1 VAQKYTVGI
10 NGQISSIDPVTSSLT
25 AERAKAEAL
34 YAKAASINPYQA
46 ALIKKNAQG
55 NIMSPGVLQSLS
67 ALGVDA
73 GSGVARSIANIDA
86 QTREV
91 RTANQKD
98 VAQQRTKDEFD
109 KTLRG
114 QFWRGVKGSLKG
126 FVTVMSVPFET
137 VNAAYRSVAN
147 QVEKRG
153 VVSGIATGLNLNP
166 FISTE
171 EKVNIA
177 RGITGQTVAGQVISK
192 SIQDVSKGRFPDIQ
206 TGQGFFPSEETG
218 VGHAAR
224 QASLDAAKI
233 AVRNS
238 KGKVIGYKP
247 RTAIGDNFAQV
258 VTLGN
263 AESRVGQVISLA
275 ADIAAS
281 FALDP
286 GMGRAQKIKELR
298 KTAQQERVKGA
309 MDVAAKV
316 EEQAKRLEDSLNA
329 TKSAR
334 NAAINQADKL
344 KDTKITQLRD
354 ELVASKNARLGKNED
369 AIKASI
375 GVRAA
380 QARYDEIAKFADETT
395 AEVANAKAA
404 VAELSATVKAPN
416 VATRIENAINKQ
428 SKQLDEIQAAR
439 AEATAAGRIPM
450 YTEDEVST
458 LIANLDSLKAKL
470 ADAKTLAPKATVDT
484 TDELLKAQDNLKSAQ
499 ERLKEAKDA
508 LKASKAQVDERSRTA
523 RITARAR
530 ELATKDTLKKTQA
543 ERKLSEVLKDAN
555 STLQD
560 KNIAWVNAL
569 KDIANIQDSFERP
582 GLAYEKIAEFLTG
595 GHGTVAVNRLVDM
608 TDWKAIWRKSGGKI
622 DSATA
627 RALADATTKD
637 EVVDIL
643 APFIKRGDVAEG
655 ALRPGLIERTGERI
669 ADRTAFAAP
678 AINVLRGVGARTQ
691 SRMTEH
697 KKVAALFEA
706 FNKGTTKTKDFLSRE
721 YKTKIRSG
729 SIINIHDREEML
741 RAAEEFG
748 VATRLDKAV
757 LDNIIDEIANAQS
770 NSVAGYAAS
779 VKLMNA
785 VFAKSADKLPEHL
798 QPALKKATTAFQ
810 DSIEQMSSYWASRHI
825 AGAELK
831 YVTLNGEQVTL
842 PGPHLSSELLN
853 STIYLPP
860 TRDILAL
867 TSKVN
872 RFKTTA
878 AFTRGADI
886 AINDFWKNLQL
897 VRPAYII
904 RNIAEEQLRV
914 FGTGHISFY
923 NNPAMA
929 VAMWMGRQEGPG
941 WRRMLNQFDQ
951 YRNTVFNESFS
962 TGDDVADLLDE
973 TLAQRAKNSYVDLM
987 SVDKAGSFD
996 ERAVRVLQFKNVGA
1010 VAYGHKRFFDGV
1022 ANSLRI
1028 LNSDE
1033 MARVVA
1039 GADNPS
1045 IAKAVAGGMKREDAV
1060 VDYFLSGAGRKSLDD
1075 FAEATPDNFAALI
1088 KTPEGL
1094 KQYLYTAKQNG
1105 KDISVLGRVTEA
1117 AGGNKSLMEMIAT
1130 GKTSVAGVK
1139 YAIPRASREAAN
1151 SIGNAKAMREGKKVL
1166 LAEQE
1171 VFAKQLSTTFKNAG
1185 NWDGVLMNVPSRNV
1199 AFAEGADKRSG
1210 LKAVVDAFFD
1220 KATEFEKNS
1229 TFGPEFRQAYWDAI
1243 NQIAKSLDAD
1253 AKAALGATAENSLK
1267 PLLLRGKNIG
1277 EKHPVWSAFK
1287 SSTGDGPLT
1296 LQDAHQYA
1304 DNYARNAVKN
1314 LFYNA
1319 QEKRLIFHQLRLVGP
1334 FMAAWEDTIK
1344 RWSQIGI
1351 ENPLQVYKGVKTL
1364 EWLQKPESSA
1374 IYQLTDARDIYDPNQ
1389 GFFFNDPDSGTRQFW
1404 VPFAGTVMSKL
1415 AGAASGNNYAGA
1427 PIAFSASPMSFN
1439 FALGAGSILPG
1450 VGPGVTIP
1458 ISLLGTFQQS
1468 WVDNLPEGIKNWLF
1482 PFGRSD
1488 FSSGPLSAVLPA
1500 NWNRIVGGIVGMEP
1514 TYASS
1519 FKPVMAYLAA
1529 GGNYNLDDPADQARL
1544 ASEADVFARF
1554 VGVMRGLV
1562 GLVSPAALIS
1572 KGLGSDDKGDA
1583 TTQMALYNDFET
1595 ILKNNDNDWNKA
1607 WFDFLNLYGPS
1618 QAFAIISA
1626 SEGAGP
1632 SNWDSYK
1639 FVTKNPDVA
1648 SVYSDVWGYVMPGGG
1663 LSTEMYKWNLV
1674 NKKKKKL
1681 TPTEILQKVN
1691 NQRFYAARDALMTKV
1706 DAGEL
1711 DAKQYQEALSILKD
1725 SMGGGPVAEFDPN
1738 KRGRVLS
1745 QLENLTQDE
1754 RFVDI
1759 PSVAGLR
1766 DYMYLRQEALN
1777 SIGKKTFTGA
1787 KNEQAARDWLAAQAV
1802 WIVQDNP
1809 DFQKMF
1815 YGFFANELEGK

>member
-1 VAQKYTVGI
+1 MAQKYNVDA
-10 NGQISSIDPVTSSLT
+10 NGQITSNNPVTSTLT
-25 AERAKAEAL
+25 AERAKAEAI
-34 YAKAASINPYQA
+34 YAQASSINPYQA

-73 GSGVARSIANIDA
+73 QSGVAKSIANIDA

-91 RTANQKD
+91 RTANQKE
-98 VAQQRTKDEFD
+98 VAQQRTKDEFNN
-109 KTLRG
+109 TLRG
-114 QFWRGVKGSLKG
+114 QFWNALKSTTRSAT
-126 FVTVMSVPFET
+126 TVLGNTFSWM
-137 VNAAYRSVAN
+137 NAGYRSGAASAQQAALGFAAAEIAPNV
-147 QVEKRG
+147 K
-153 VVSGIATGLNLNP
+153 VVQKPVPSA
-166 FISTE
+166 FE
-171 EKVNIA
+171 
-177 RGITGQTVAGQVISK
+177 QTVAGQVILK
-192 SIQDVSKGRFPDIQ
+192 SIADIKDRKFPDIQ
-206 TGQGFFPSEETG
+206 MGEGFFPSEEIG

-238 KGKVIGYKP
+238 KGKVIGYRP
-247 RTAIGDNFAQV
+247 RSAIGDTFSTI

-263 AESRVGQVISLA
+263 PESRAGQAVALA
-275 ADIAAS
+275 TDITAS
-281 FALDP
+281 FVFDP
-286 GMGRAQKIKELR
+286 GIARASQVKALR
-298 KTAQQERVKGA
+298 KAAQQERVKGA
-309 MDVAAKV
+309 MDVAAKI
-316 EEQAKRLEDSLNA
+316 EEQAKRLEDSLNQI
-329 TKSAR
+329 KSAR
-334 NAAINQADKL
+334 GAAISQADKI
-344 KDTKITQLRD
+344 KNTKITQLQ
-354 ELVASKNARLGKNED
+354 EEALASRNAWSGKAED
-369 AIKASI
+369 AIKASV
-375 GVRAA
+375 GVRTAT
-380 QARYDEIAKFADETT
+380 ARYDEIAQVVDKTT
-395 AEVANAKAA
+395 EEIKTAKAA
-404 VAELSATVKAPN
+404 VAELSSTVKAPTT
-416 VATRIENAINKQ
+416 VARVETALNKQ
-428 SKQLDEIQAAR
+428 TKQLEEMRLGAQQALD
-439 AEATAAGRIPM
+439 AGRIPM
-450 YTEDEVST
+450 YTQDEIAAVS
-458 LIANLDSLKAKL
+458 ANIDSLKTKLDEAK
-470 ADAKTLAPKATVDT
+470 ALAPNATVDT
-484 TDELLKAQDNLKSAQ
+484 TEELLKTQDNLKSAQ
-499 ERLKEAKDA
+499 ARLKEAKEA
-508 LKASKAQVDERSRTA
+508 LKASSLQVAERTRTA
-523 RITARAR
+523 KITARAR
-530 ELATKDTLKKTQA
+530 EIAANDTLKKTTA

-569 KDIANIQDSFERP
+569 KDIANIQDSFSRP
-582 GLAYEKIAEFLTG
+582 GLAYEKVAEFLTG
-595 GHGTVAVNRLVDM
+595 GHGTVAVDRLVDM
-608 TDWKAIWRKSGGKI
+608 TDWKTIWRKSGGKI

-691 SRMTEH
+691 SRLVEH

-748 VATRLDKAV
+748 IATKLDKKV
-757 LDNIIDEIANAQS
+757 LDDIIDEIATASS

-825 AGAELK
+825 TNAELK

-860 TRDILAL
+860 TREILAL

-878 AFTRGADI
+878 AFTKGADI

-973 TLAQRAKNSYVDLM
+973 TLAQRAKNSYIDLM
-987 SVDKAGSFD
+987 SIDKAGSFD
-996 ERAVRVLQFKNVGA
+996 ERAVKVLQFKNVGA

-1039 GADNPS
+1039 GLNTPS

-1130 GKTSVAGVK
+1130 GKTSVAGIK
-1139 YAIPRASREAAN
+1139 YAIPRASREASN
-1151 SIGNAKAMREGKKVL
+1151 SIGNAKAMREGKKAL
-1166 LAEQE
+1166 LEEQE
-1171 VFAKQLSTTFKNAG
+1171 VFAKQLKATFNSAG

-1199 AFAEGADKRSG
+1199 AFADSGASKRG
-1210 LKAVVDAFFD
+1210 IVDAFFD

-1243 NQIAKSLDAD
+1243 NQIAKSLNAE
-1253 AKAALGATAENSLK
+1253 AKAALGTTAENSLK
-1267 PLLLRGKNIG
+1267 PLLLRGNNIG

-1287 SSTGDGPLT
+1287 ASTGDGPLT

-1319 QEKRLIFHQLRLVGP
+1319 QEKRLIFHQLRLIGP

-1389 GFFFNDPDSGTRQFW
+1389 GFFFNDPDSGQRLFW

-1427 PIAFSASPMSFN
+1427 PITFAANPMSFN

-1500 NWNRIVGGIVGMEP
+1500 NWNRILGATFGIEE

-1519 FKPVMAYLAA
+1519 FKPVMAYLSA

-1544 ASEADVFARF
+1544 ANEADAFARF

-1562 GLVSPAALIS
+1562 GLTSPAALIS
-1572 KGLGSDDKGDA
+1572 KGLGTDDKGDA

-1595 ILKNNDNDWNKA
+1595 ILKDNDNDWNKA

-1618 QAFAIISA
+1618 QAFAIISSSA
-1626 SEGAGP
+1626 GNGP

-1648 SVYSDVWGYVMPGGG
+1648 SVYSDVWAYVMPGGG

-1674 NKKKKKL
+1674 NGKKAKL
-1681 TPTEILQKVN
+1681 SPEEIIQKVN
-1691 NQRFYAARDALMTKV
+1691 GQRFYAAKDALLTKV
-1706 DAGEL
+1706 DANEI
-1711 DAKQYQEALSILKD
+1711 DAKQYAEALRYLKD
-1725 SMGGGPVAEFDPN
+1725 SMGGGPVAEFDSN

-1745 QLENLTQDE
+1745 QLKNLTEDE
-1754 RFVDI
+1754 RFVDV

-1766 DYMYLRQEALN
+1766 DYMYLRSEALK
-1777 SIGKKTFTGA
+1777 SIGKPTFTGA
-1787 KNEQAARDWLAAQAV
+1787 QNEQAARDWLAAQAV

>member
-1 VAQKYTVGI
+1 MAQKYNVDA
-10 NGQISSIDPVTSSLT
+10 NGQITSNDPVTSTLT
-25 AERAKAEAL
+25 AERAKAEAI
-34 YAKAASINPYQA
+34 YAQASAINPYQA

-73 GSGVARSIANIDA
+73 QSGVAKSIANIDA

-91 RTANQKD
+91 RTANQKE
-98 VAQQRTKDEFD
+98 VAQQRTKDEFNN
-109 KTLRG
+109 TLRG
-114 QFWRGVKGSLKG
+114 QFWNALKSTTRSATTLLG
-126 FVTVMSVPFET
+126 TTFSWM
-137 VNAAYRSVAN
+137 NAGYRSGSASAQQAALGFAAAEIAPNV
-147 QVEKRG
+147 K
-153 VVSGIATGLNLNP
+153 VVQKP
-166 FISTE
+166 VPSTFE
-171 EKVNIA
+171 
-177 RGITGQTVAGQVISK
+177 QTIAGQVILK
-192 SIQDVSKGRFPDIQ
+192 SIADIKDRKFPDIQ
-206 TGQGFFPSEETG
+206 MGEGFFPSEEIG

-238 KGKVIGYKP
+238 KGKVIGYRP
-247 RTAIGDNFAQV
+247 RSAIGDTFSTIL
-258 VTLGN
+258 TLGN
-263 AESRVGQVISLA
+263 PESRAGQAVALA
-275 ADIAAS
+275 ADITAS
-281 FALDP
+281 FVFDP
-286 GMGRAQKIKELR
+286 GIARATQVKALR
-298 KTAQQERVKGA
+298 KAAQQERVKGA
-309 MDVAAKV
+309 MDVAAKL
-316 EEQAKRLEDSLNA
+316 EEQAKRVQDSVNQ

-334 NAAINQADKL
+334 NAAIKQADKL
-344 KDTKITQLRD
+344 KDTKITQLQ
-354 ELVASKNARLGKNED
+354 EEALASRNAWSGKAED
-369 AIKASI
+369 AIKASV
-375 GVRAA
+375 GVRTAT
-380 QARYDEIAKFADETT
+380 ARYDEIAQVVDKTT
-395 AEVANAKAA
+395 EEIKTVKAT
-404 VAELSATVKAPN
+404 VAELSFTVKAPTT
-416 VATRIENAINKQ
+416 VIRVETALNKQ
-428 SKQLDEIQAAR
+428 TKQLEEMRLGAQQALD
-439 AEATAAGRIPM
+439 AGRIPM
-450 YTEDEVST
+450 YTQDEIAAVS
-458 LIANLDSLKAKL
+458 ANIDSLKAKL
-470 ADAKTLAPKATVDT
+470 DEAKALAPNATVDT
-484 TDELLKAQDNLKSAQ
+484 TEELLKAQDNLKSAQ
-499 ERLKEAKDA
+499 SRLKEAKEA
-508 LKASKAQVDERSRTA
+508 LKASSLQVAERTRTA
-523 RITARAR
+523 KITARAR
-530 ELATKDTLKKTQA
+530 EIAANDTLKKTSA

-569 KDIANIQDSFERP
+569 KDIANIQDSFSRP
-582 GLAYEKIAEFLTG
+582 GLAYEKVAEFLTG
-595 GHGTVAVNRLVDM
+595 GHGTVAVDRLVAM
-608 TDWKAIWRKSGGKI
+608 TDWKTIWRKSGGKI

-643 APFIKRGDVAEG
+643 APFIKRGDIAEG

-678 AINVLRGVGARTQ
+678 AVNVLRGVGARTQ
-691 SRMTEH
+691 SRLVEH

-706 FNKGTTKTKDFLSRE
+706 FNTASTKTKDFLSRE
-721 YKTKIRSG
+721 YKTKVRSG

-748 VATRLDKAV
+748 IATKLDKKV
-757 LDNIIDEIANAQS
+757 LDDIIDEIATASS

-785 VFAKSADKLPEHL
+785 VFAKSADKLPDYL
-798 QPALKKATTAFQ
+798 QPALKKATTSFK

-831 YVTLNGEQVTL
+831 YITLNGEQVVL

-867 TSKVN
+867 TSKVS
-872 RFKTTA
+872 RFKTTGA
-878 AFTRGADI
+878 VTRGADV

-914 FGTGHISFY
+914 FGTGHISFF
-923 NNPAMA
+923 NHPTMAM
-929 VAMWMGRQEGPG
+929 AMWMGRQEGPT
-941 WRRMLNQFDQ
+941 WRTMLNQFDQ
-951 YRNTVFNESFS
+951 YRNTVFNDSFS
-962 TGDDVADLLDE
+962 SGDDVADLLDE
-973 TLAQRAKNSYVDLM
+973 TLGHRAKNSYVDMM
-987 SVDKAGSFD
+987 SIDKAGSFD
-996 ERAVRVLQFKNVGA
+996 ERAVKVLQFKNVGA
-1010 VAYGHKRFFDGV
+1010 VAYGHRRFFDGV

-1039 GADNPS
+1039 GANTPS
-1045 IAKAVAGGMKREDAV
+1045 IAKAVANGMKREDAV
-1060 VDYFLSGAGRKSLDD
+1060 VDYFLNGAGRKSLDD
-1075 FAEATPDNFAALI
+1075 FAEATPDNFSALI

-1094 KQYLYTAKQNG
+1094 KQYLYTAKQDG
-1105 KDISVLGRVTEA
+1105 LDISLLGRTLEA
-1117 AGGNKSLMEMIAT
+1117 SGGNKSLMEMIAT
-1130 GKTSVAGVK
+1130 GKTTVAGVK
-1139 YAIPRASREAAN
+1139 YAIPRASRSAAN
-1151 SIGNAKAMREGKKVL
+1151 SISNSKAINAGKKAL
-1166 LAEQE
+1166 LEEQE
-1171 VFAKQLSTTFKNAG
+1171 VFAKQLKATFDGAG
-1185 NWDGVLMNVPSRNV
+1185 DWTGSLMNVPSRNV
-1199 AFAEGADKRSG
+1199 AFADGDMDKRG
-1210 LKAVVDAFFD
+1210 ARAVVNWFFD

-1243 NQIAKSLDAD
+1243 NQIAKSLNAE

-1287 SSTGDGPLT
+1287 ASTGDGPLT

-1304 DNYARNAVKN
+1304 DNYARNSVKN

-1319 QEKRLIFHQLRLVGP
+1319 QEKRLIFHQLRLIGP
-1334 FMAAWEDTIK
+1334 FMAAWEDTLK

-1374 IYQLTDARDIYDPNQ
+1374 IYQLTDARDIYDPDQ
-1389 GFFFNDPDSGTRQFW
+1389 GFFFNDPDSGQRLFW

-1427 PIAFSASPMSFN
+1427 PVAFAANPMSFN

-1500 NWNRIVGGIVGMEP
+1500 NWNRILGATFGIEE

-1519 FKPVMAYLAA
+1519 YKPVLAYLAA
-1529 GGNYNLDDPADQARL
+1529 GGNYNLDEPADQARL
-1544 ASEADVFARF
+1544 ANEADVFARF

-1562 GLVSPAALIS
+1562 GLTSPAALIS
-1572 KGLGSDDKGDA
+1572 KGLGTDDKGDA

-1618 QAFAIISA
+1618 QAFAIISSSA
-1626 SEGAGP
+1626 GNGP

-1648 SVYSDVWGYVMPGGG
+1648 SIYSDVWGYVMPGGG

-1674 NKKKKKL
+1674 NGKKAKL
-1681 TPTEILQKVN
+1681 SPEEIIQKVN
-1691 NQRFYAARDALMTKV
+1691 GQRFYAAKDALLTKV
-1706 DAGEL
+1706 DANEL
-1711 DAKQYQEALSILKD
+1711 DAKQYAEALRYLKE

-1745 QLENLTQDE
+1745 QLKNLTEDE
-1754 RFVDI
+1754 RFVDV

-1766 DYMYLRQEALN
+1766 DYMYLRSEALK
-1777 SIGKKTFTGA
+1777 SIGKPTFTGA
-1787 KNEQAARDWLAAQAV
+1787 QNEQAARDWLAAQAV
-1802 WIVQDNP
+1802 WIVEDNP

>member
-1 VAQKYTVGI
+1 MAQKYNVDA
-10 NGQISSIDPVTSSLT
+10 NGQITYNNPVTSTLT
-25 AERAKAEAL
+25 AERAKAEAI
-34 YAKAASINPYQA
+34 YAQASAINPYQA

-73 GSGVARSIANIDA
+73 QSGVAKSIANIDA

-91 RTANQKD
+91 RSANQKE
-98 VAQQRTKDEFD
+98 VAQQRTKDEFS

-114 QFWRGVKGSLKG
+114 QYWNYFKSGVRQTTIALGNTFSW
-126 FVTVMSVPFET
+126 M
-137 VNAAYRSVAN
+137 NAGYRSGAASAQQAALGFAAAEIAPNV
-147 QVEKRG
+147 K
-153 VVSGIATGLNLNP
+153 VVQKPVPSA
-166 FISTE
+166 FE
-171 EKVNIA
+171 
-177 RGITGQTVAGQVISK
+177 QTVAGQVILK
-192 SIQDVSKGRFPDIQ
+192 SIADIKDRKFPDIQ
-206 TGQGFFPSEETG
+206 MGEGFFPSEEIG

-233 AVRNS
+233 AVRDS
-238 KGKVIGYKP
+238 KGKVIGYRP
-247 RTAIGDNFAQV
+247 RSAIGDAFSTV

-263 AESRVGQVISLA
+263 PESRAGQAVALA
-275 ADIAAS
+275 TDITAS
-281 FALDP
+281 FVFDP
-286 GMGRAQKIKELR
+286 GIARGVQVKALR
-298 KTAQQERVKGA
+298 KAAQQERVKGA
-309 MDVAAKV
+309 MDVAAKL
-316 EEQAKRLEDSLNA
+316 EEQAKRVQDSVNQ

-334 NAAINQADKL
+334 DAAIKQADKL
-344 KDTKITQLRD
+344 KDTKITQLQ
-354 ELVASKNARLGKNED
+354 EEAIASRNAWSGKAED
-369 AIKASI
+369 AIKASV
-375 GVRAA
+375 GVRTAT
-380 QARYDEIAKFADETT
+380 ARYDEIAKVVENTT
-395 AEVANAKAA
+395 EEIKTVKAT
-404 VAELSATVKAPN
+404 VAELSSTVKAPTT
-416 VATRIENAINKQ
+416 VARVETALNKQ
-428 SKQLDEIQAAR
+428 TKQLEEMRLGAQ
-439 AEATAAGRIPM
+439 EALDAGRIPM
-450 YTEDEVST
+450 YTQDEIAAVSSN
-458 LIANLDSLKAKL
+458 IDSLKAKL
-470 ADAKTLAPKATVDT
+470 DEAKALAPNATVDT
-484 TDELLKAQDNLKSAQ
+484 TEELLKAQDNLKSAQ
-499 ERLKEAKDA
+499 SRLKEAKEA
-508 LKASKAQVDERSRTA
+508 LKASSLQVAERTRTA
-523 RITARAR
+523 KITARAR
-530 ELATKDTLKKTQA
+530 EIAANDTLKKTSA

-569 KDIANIQDSFERP
+569 KDIANIQDSFSRP
-582 GLAYEKIAEFLTG
+582 GLAYEKVAEFLTG
-595 GHGTVAVNRLVDM
+595 GHGTVAVDRLVDM
-608 TDWKAIWRKSGGKI
+608 TDWKTIWRKSGGKI

-643 APFIKRGDVAEG
+643 APFIKRGDIAEG
-655 ALRPGLIERTGERI
+655 ALRPGIIERTGERI

-678 AINVLRGVGARTQ
+678 AVNVLRGVGARTQ
-691 SRMTEH
+691 SRLVEH

-706 FNKGTTKTKDFLSRE
+706 FNTGTTKTKDFLSRE
-721 YKTKIRSG
+721 YKTKVRSG

-748 VATRLDKAV
+748 VATKLDKKV
-757 LDNIIDEIANAQS
+757 LDDIIDEIATASS

-785 VFAKSADKLPEHL
+785 VFAKSADKLPDYL

-825 AGAELK
+825 AGAELE
-831 YVTLNGEQVTL
+831 YITLNGEQVVL

-867 TSKVN
+867 TSKVS
-872 RFKTTA
+872 RFKTTSA
-878 AFTRGADI
+878 VTKGADK

-914 FGTGHISFY
+914 FGTGHISFF
-923 NNPAMA
+923 NHPAMA
-929 VAMWMGRQEGPG
+929 MAMWMGRQEGPT
-941 WRRMLNQFDQ
+941 WRKMLNQFDQ
-951 YRNTVFNESFS
+951 YRNTVFNDSFS
-962 TGDDVADLLDE
+962 SGDDVADLLDE
-973 TLAQRAKNSYVDLM
+973 TLGHRAKNSYVDMM
-987 SVDKAGSFD
+987 SIDKAGSFD
-996 ERAVRVLQFKNVGA
+996 ERAIKVLQFKNVGA
-1010 VAYGHKRFFDGV
+1010 VAFRHKRFFDGV
-1022 ANSLRI
+1022 ANALRI

-1039 GADNPS
+1039 GANTPS
-1045 IAKAVAGGMKREDAV
+1045 IAKAVANGMKREDAV
-1060 VDYFLSGAGRKSLDD
+1060 VDYFLNGAGRKSLDD
-1075 FAEATPDNFAALI
+1075 FAEATPDKFAALI

-1094 KQYLYTAKQNG
+1094 KQYLYTAKQGG
-1105 KDISVLGRVTEA
+1105 KDISVLARVTEA

-1130 GKTSVAGVK
+1130 GKTTVAGK
-1139 YAIPRASREAAN
+1139 AYQIPRASRSAAN
-1151 SIGNAKAMREGKKVL
+1151 SISNSKAINAGKKAL
-1166 LAEQE
+1166 LEEQE
-1171 VFAKQLSTTFKNAG
+1171 VFAKQLSSTFKNAG
-1185 NWDGVLMNVPSRNV
+1185 NWDNVLMNVPSRNV
-1199 AFAEGADKRSG
+1199 AFAEGEMDSRGA
-1210 LKAVVDAFFD
+1210 KAVVNWFFD

-1229 TFGPEFRQAYWDAI
+1229 TFGPEFRQAYWEAI
-1243 NQIAKSLDAD
+1243 NQIAKSLNAE

-1267 PLLLRGKNIG
+1267 PLMFRGKSIG
-1277 EKHPVWSAFK
+1277 ENHPVWSAFK
-1287 SSTGDGPLT
+1287 ASTGDGPLT

-1304 DNYARNAVKN
+1304 DNYARNSVKN

-1319 QEKRLIFHQLRLVGP
+1319 QEKRLIFHQLRLIGP

-1389 GFFFNDPDSGTRQFW
+1389 GFFFNDPDSGQRLFW

-1427 PIAFSASPMSFN
+1427 PITFAANPMSFN

-1500 NWNRIVGGIVGMEP
+1500 NWNRIVGATFGMEE

-1519 FKPVMAYLAA
+1519 YKPVMAYLAA
-1529 GGNYNLDDPADQARL
+1529 GGNYNLDDPADQERL
-1544 ASEADVFARF
+1544 ANESDVFARF
-1554 VGVMRGLV
+1554 VGGMRGLI
-1562 GLVSPAALIS
+1562 GLASPAALIS
-1572 KGLGSDDKGDA
+1572 KGLGTDEKGDA

-1618 QAFAIISA
+1618 QAFAIISSSA
-1626 SEGAGP
+1626 GNGP

-1674 NKKKKKL
+1674 NGKKAKL
-1681 TPTEILQKVN
+1681 SPEEIIQKVN
-1691 NQRFYAARDALMTKV
+1691 GQRFYAAKDALLTKV
-1706 DAGEL
+1706 DANEL
-1711 DAKQYQEALSILKD
+1711 DAKQYAEALRYLKE
-1725 SMGGGPVAEFDPN
+1725 SMGGGPVTEFDPN

-1745 QLENLTQDE
+1745 QLKNLTEDE
-1754 RFVDI
+1754 RFVDV

-1766 DYMYLRQEALN
+1766 DYMYLRSEALK
-1777 SIGKKTFTGA
+1777 SIGKPTFTGA
-1787 KNEQAARDWLAAQAV
+1787 QNEQAARDWLAAQAV
-1802 WIVQDNP
+1802 WIVEDNP

>member
-1 VAQKYTVGI
+1 MAQKYNVDA
-10 NGQISSIDPVTSSLT
+10 NGQITSNNPVTSTLT
-25 AERAKAEAL
+25 AERAKAEAI
-34 YAKAASINPYQA
+34 YAQASSINPYQA

-73 GSGVARSIANIDA
+73 QSGVAKSIANIDA

-91 RTANQKD
+91 RTANQKE
-98 VAQQRTKDEFD
+98 VAQQRTKDEFNN
-109 KTLRG
+109 TLRG
-114 QFWRGVKGSLKG
+114 QFWNALKSTTRSAT
-126 FVTVMSVPFET
+126 TVLGNTFSWM
-137 VNAAYRSVAN
+137 NAGYRSGAASAQQAALGFAAAEIAPNV
-147 QVEKRG
+147 K
-153 VVSGIATGLNLNP
+153 VVQKPVPSA
-166 FISTE
+166 FE
-171 EKVNIA
+171 
-177 RGITGQTVAGQVISK
+177 QTVAGQVILK
-192 SIQDVSKGRFPDIQ
+192 SIADIKDRKFPDIQ
-206 TGQGFFPSEETG
+206 MGEGFFPSEEIG

-238 KGKVIGYKP
+238 KGKVIGYRP
-247 RTAIGDNFAQV
+247 RSAIGDTFSTI

-263 AESRVGQVISLA
+263 PESRAGQAVALA
-275 ADIAAS
+275 TDITAS
-281 FALDP
+281 FVFDP
-286 GMGRAQKIKELR
+286 GIARASQVKALR
-298 KTAQQERVKGA
+298 KAAQQERVKGA
-309 MDVAAKV
+309 MDVAAKI
-316 EEQAKRLEDSLNA
+316 EEQAKRLEDSLNQI
-329 TKSAR
+329 KSAR
-334 NAAINQADKL
+334 GAAISQADKI
-344 KDTKITQLRD
+344 KNTKIIQLQ
-354 ELVASKNARLGKNED
+354 EEALASRNAWSGKAED
-369 AIKASI
+369 AIKASV
-375 GVRAA
+375 GVRTAT
-380 QARYDEIAKFADETT
+380 ARYDEIAQVVDKTT
-395 AEVANAKAA
+395 EEIKTAKAA
-404 VAELSATVKAPN
+404 VAELSSTVKAPTT
-416 VATRIENAINKQ
+416 VARVETALNKQ
-428 SKQLDEIQAAR
+428 TKQLEEMRLGAQQALD
-439 AEATAAGRIPM
+439 AGRIPM
-450 YTEDEVST
+450 YTQDEIAAVS
-458 LIANLDSLKAKL
+458 ANIDSLKTKLDEAK
-470 ADAKTLAPKATVDT
+470 ALAPNATVDT
-484 TDELLKAQDNLKSAQ
+484 TEELLKTQDNLKSAQ
-499 ERLKEAKDA
+499 ARLKEAKEA
-508 LKASKAQVDERSRTA
+508 LKASSLQVAERTRTA
-523 RITARAR
+523 KITARAR
-530 ELATKDTLKKTQA
+530 EIAANDTLKKTTA

-569 KDIANIQDSFERP
+569 KDIANIQDSFSRP
-582 GLAYEKIAEFLTG
+582 GLAYEKVAEFLTG
-595 GHGTVAVNRLVDM
+595 GHGTVAVDRLVDM
-608 TDWKAIWRKSGGKI
+608 TDWKTIWRKSGGKI

-691 SRMTEH
+691 SRLVEH

-748 VATRLDKAV
+748 IATKLDKKV
-757 LDNIIDEIANAQS
+757 LDDIIDEIATASS

-825 AGAELK
+825 TNAELK

-860 TRDILAL
+860 TREILAL

-878 AFTRGADI
+878 AFTKGADI

-923 NNPAMA
+923 NNPTMA

-941 WRRMLNQFDQ
+941 WRKMLNQFDQ

-973 TLAQRAKNSYVDLM
+973 TLAQRAKNSYIDLM
-987 SVDKAGSFD
+987 SIDKAGSFD
-996 ERAVRVLQFKNVGA
+996 ERAVKVLQFKNVGA

-1039 GADNPS
+1039 GLNTPS

-1139 YAIPRASREAAN
+1139 YAIPRASREASN
-1151 SIGNAKAMREGKKVL
+1151 SIGNAKAMREGKKAL
-1166 LAEQE
+1166 LEEQE
-1171 VFAKQLSTTFKNAG
+1171 VFAKQLKATFNSAG

-1199 AFAEGADKRSG
+1199 AFADSGASKRG
-1210 LKAVVDAFFD
+1210 IVDAFFD

-1243 NQIAKSLDAD
+1243 NQIAKSLNAE
-1253 AKAALGATAENSLK
+1253 AKAALGTTAENSLK
-1267 PLLLRGKNIG
+1267 PLLLRGNNIG

-1287 SSTGDGPLT
+1287 ASTGDGPLT

-1319 QEKRLIFHQLRLVGP
+1319 QEKRLIFHQLRLIGP

-1389 GFFFNDPDSGTRQFW
+1389 GFFFNDPDSGQRLFW

-1427 PIAFSASPMSFN
+1427 PITFAANPMSFN

-1500 NWNRIVGGIVGMEP
+1500 NWNRILGATFGIEE

-1519 FKPVMAYLAA
+1519 FKPVMAYLSA

-1544 ASEADVFARF
+1544 ANEADAFARF

-1562 GLVSPAALIS
+1562 GLTSPAALIS
-1572 KGLGSDDKGDA
+1572 KGLGTDDKGDA

-1595 ILKNNDNDWNKA
+1595 ILKDNDNDWNKA

-1618 QAFAIISA
+1618 QAFAIISSSA
-1626 SEGAGP
+1626 GNGP

-1648 SVYSDVWGYVMPGGG
+1648 SVYSDVWAYVMPGGG

-1674 NKKKKKL
+1674 NGKKAKL
-1681 TPTEILQKVN
+1681 SPEEIIQKVN
-1691 NQRFYAARDALMTKV
+1691 GQRFYAAKDALLTKV
-1706 DAGEL
+1706 DANEI
-1711 DAKQYQEALSILKD
+1711 DAKQYAEALRYLKD
-1725 SMGGGPVAEFDPN
+1725 SMGGGPVAEFDSN

-1745 QLENLTQDE
+1745 QLKNLTEDE
-1754 RFVDI
+1754 RFVDV

-1766 DYMYLRQEALN
+1766 DYMYLRSEALK
-1777 SIGKKTFTGA
+1777 SIGKPTFTGA
-1787 KNEQAARDWLAAQAV
+1787 QNEQAARDWLAAQAV

>member
-1 VAQKYTVGI
+1 VAQKYNI
-10 NGQISSIDPVTSSLT
+10 DANGQINSNDPVTSTLT
-25 AERAKAEAL
+25 AERAKAEAI
-34 YAKAASINPYQA
+34 YAQASAINPYQA

-73 GSGVARSIANIDA
+73 QSGVARSIANIDA

-91 RTANQKD
+91 RTANQKEI
-98 VAQQRTKDEFD
+98 AQQRTKDEFN

-114 QFWRGVKGSLKG
+114 QFWNALKSGVRSTSIALGNTFSWMNAGYRTGAASAQQAALG
-126 FVTVMSVPFET
+126 FAAAEIAPNVKVVQKPVPSAFE
-137 VNAAYRSVAN
+137 
-147 QVEKRG
+147 
-153 VVSGIATGLNLNP
+153 
-166 FISTE
+166 
-171 EKVNIA
+171 
-177 RGITGQTVAGQVISK
+177 QTIAGQIILK
-192 SIQDVSKGRFPDIQ
+192 SIADIKDRKFPDIQ
-206 TGQGFFPSEETG
+206 MGEGFFPSEEIG

-238 KGKVIGYKP
+238 KGKVIGYRP
-247 RTAIGDNFAQV
+247 RSAIGDTFSTI

-263 AESRVGQVISLA
+263 PESRAGQAVALA
-275 ADIAAS
+275 TDITAS
-281 FALDP
+281 FVFDP
-286 GMGRAQKIKELR
+286 GIARATQVKALR
-298 KTAQQERVKGA
+298 KAAQQERVKGA
-309 MDVAAKV
+309 MDVAAKL
-316 EEQAKRLEDSLNA
+316 EEQAKRVQDSVNQ

-334 NAAINQADKL
+334 DAAIKQADKL
-344 KDTKITQLRD
+344 KDTKITQLQ
-354 ELVASKNARLGKNED
+354 EEAVASRNAWSGKAED
-369 AIKASI
+369 AIKASV
-375 GVRAA
+375 GVRTAT
-380 QARYDEIAKFADETT
+380 ARYDEIAKVVENTT
-395 AEVANAKAA
+395 EEIKTVKASI
-404 VAELSATVKAPN
+404 AELSSTAKAPTT
-416 VATRIENAINKQ
+416 VARVETALNKQ
-428 SKQLDEIQAAR
+428 TKQLEEMRLGAQQALD
-439 AEATAAGRIPM
+439 AGRIPM
-450 YTEDEVST
+450 YTQDEIAAVS
-458 LIANLDSLKAKL
+458 ANIDSLKAKL
-470 ADAKTLAPKATVDT
+470 DEAKALAPNATVDT
-484 TDELLKAQDNLKSAQ
+484 TEELLKAQDNLKSAQ
-499 ERLKEAKDA
+499 ARLKEAKEA
-508 LKASKAQVDERSRTA
+508 LKASSLQVAERTRTA
-523 RITARAR
+523 KITARAR
-530 ELATKDTLKKTQA
+530 EIAAKDTLKKTSA

-569 KDIANIQDSFERP
+569 KDIANIQESFERP
-582 GLAYEKIAEFLTG
+582 GLAYEKVAEFLTG
-595 GHGTVAVNRLVDM
+595 GHGTVAVDRLVAM
-608 TDWKAIWRKSGGKI
+608 TDWKTIWRKSGGKI

-643 APFIKRGDVAEG
+643 APFIKRGDIAEG

-678 AINVLRGVGARTQ
+678 AVNVLRGVGARTQ
-691 SRMTEH
+691 SRLVEH

-706 FNKGTTKTKDFLSRE
+706 FNTASTKTKDFLSRE
-721 YKTKIRSG
+721 YKTKVRSG

-748 VATRLDKAV
+748 VATKLDKKV
-757 LDNIIDEIANAQS
+757 LDDIIDEIATASS

-785 VFAKSADKLPEHL
+785 VFAKSADKLPDYL
-798 QPALKKATTAFQ
+798 QPALKKATTSFR

-831 YVTLNGEQVTL
+831 YITLNGEQVVL

-867 TSKVN
+867 TSKVS
-872 RFKTTA
+872 RFKTTGA
-878 AFTRGADI
+878 LTRGADV

-914 FGTGHISFY
+914 FGTGHISFF
-923 NNPAMA
+923 NHPAMA
-929 VAMWMGRQEGPG
+929 MAMWMGRQEGPA
-941 WRRMLNQFDQ
+941 WRKMLNQFDQ
-951 YRNTVFNESFS
+951 YRNTVFNDSFS
-962 TGDDVADLLDE
+962 SGDDVADLLNE
-973 TLAQRAKNSYVDLM
+973 TLGHRAKNSYVDMM
-987 SVDKAGSFD
+987 SIDKAGSFD
-996 ERAVRVLQFKNVGA
+996 ERAIKVLQFKNVGA
-1010 VAYGHKRFFDGV
+1010 VAFGHRRFFDGV
-1022 ANSLRI
+1022 ANALRI

-1039 GADNPS
+1039 GANTPS
-1045 IAKAVAGGMKREDAV
+1045 IAKAVANGMKREDAV
-1060 VDYFLSGAGRKSLDD
+1060 VDYFLNGAGRKSLDD

-1094 KQYLYTAKQNG
+1094 KQYLYTAKQGN
-1105 KDISVLGRVTEA
+1105 KDISVLARVTEA

-1130 GKTSVAGVK
+1130 GKTTVAGK
-1139 YAIPRASREAAN
+1139 TYAIPRASRSAAN
-1151 SIGNAKAMREGKKVL
+1151 SINNSKAIKAGKKAL
-1166 LAEQE
+1166 LEEQE
-1171 VFAKQLSTTFKNAG
+1171 VFAKELSSTFKNAG

-1199 AFAEGADKRSG
+1199 AFAEGEMDSRGAR
-1210 LKAVVDAFFD
+1210 AVVNWFFD

-1243 NQIAKSLDAD
+1243 NQIAKSLNAE

-1267 PLLLRGKNIG
+1267 PLMFRGKNIG
-1277 EKHPVWSAFK
+1277 ENHPVWSAFK
-1287 SSTGDGPLT
+1287 ASTGDGPLT

-1304 DNYARNAVKN
+1304 DNYARNSVKN

-1319 QEKRLIFHQLRLVGP
+1319 QEKRLIFHQLRLIGP
-1334 FMAAWEDTIK
+1334 FMAAWEDTLK

-1389 GFFFNDPDSGTRQFW
+1389 GFFFNDPDSGQRLFW
-1404 VPFAGTVMSKL
+1404 VPFTGTVMSKL

-1427 PIAFSASPMSFN
+1427 PVAFAASPLSFN

-1450 VGPGVTIP
+1450 IGPGVTIP
-1458 ISLLGTFQQS
+1458 ISLLGTFQQG

-1500 NWNRIVGGIVGMEP
+1500 NWNRILGATFGIEE

-1519 FKPVMAYLAA
+1519 YKPVLAYLAA

-1544 ASEADVFARF
+1544 ANEADAFARF
-1554 VGVMRGLV
+1554 VGVMRGLI
-1562 GLVSPAALIS
+1562 GLTSPAALIS
-1572 KGLGSDDKGDA
+1572 KGLGTDDKGDA

-1618 QAFAIISA
+1618 QAFAIISSSA
-1626 SEGAGP
+1626 GNGP

-1674 NKKKKKL
+1674 NGKKAKL
-1681 TPTEILQKVN
+1681 SPEEIIEKVN
-1691 NQRFYAARDALMTKV
+1691 GQRFYAAKDALLTKV

-1711 DAKQYQEALSILKD
+1711 DAKQYAEALRYLKE
-1725 SMGGGPVAEFDPN
+1725 SMGGGPVTEFDPN

-1745 QLENLTQDE
+1745 QLKNLTEDA
-1754 RFVDI
+1754 RFVDV

-1766 DYMYLRQEALN
+1766 DYMYLRSEALK
-1777 SIGKKTFTGA
+1777 SIGKPTFTGA
-1787 KNEQAARDWLAAQAV
+1787 QNEQAARDWLAAQAV
-1802 WIVQDNP
+1802 WIVEDNP

>member
-1 VAQKYTVGI
+1 
-10 NGQISSIDPVTSSLT
+10 
-25 AERAKAEAL
+25 
-34 YAKAASINPYQA
+34 
-46 ALIKKNAQG
+46 
-55 NIMSPGVLQSLS
+55 MSPGVLQSLS

-73 GSGVARSIANIDA
+73 QSGVAKSIANIDA

-91 RTANQKD
+91 RTANQKE
-98 VAQQRTKDEFD
+98 VAQQRTKDEFNN
-109 KTLRG
+109 TLRG
-114 QFWRGVKGSLKG
+114 QFWNYFKSGVRQTSIALGNTFSW
-126 FVTVMSVPFET
+126 M
-137 VNAAYRSVAN
+137 NAGYRSGAASAQQAALGFAAAEIAPNV
-147 QVEKRG
+147 K
-153 VVSGIATGLNLNP
+153 VVQKPVPSA
-166 FISTE
+166 FE
-171 EKVNIA
+171 
-177 RGITGQTVAGQVISK
+177 QTVAGQVILK
-192 SIQDVSKGRFPDIQ
+192 SIADIKDRKFPDIQ
-206 TGQGFFPSEETG
+206 MGEGFFPSEEIG

-238 KGKVIGYKP
+238 KGKVIGYRP
-247 RTAIGDNFAQV
+247 RSAIGDTFSTI

-263 AESRVGQVISLA
+263 PESRAGQVVALA
-275 ADIAAS
+275 TDITAS
-281 FALDP
+281 FVFDP
-286 GMGRAQKIKELR
+286 GIARASQVKALR
-298 KTAQQERVKGA
+298 KAAQQERVKGA
-309 MDVAAKV
+309 MDVAAKI
-316 EEQAKRLEDSLNA
+316 EEQAKRLEDSLNQI
-329 TKSAR
+329 KSAR
-334 NAAINQADKL
+334 GAAISQADKI
-344 KDTKITQLRD
+344 KNTKITQLQ
-354 ELVASKNARLGKNED
+354 EEALASRNAWSGKAED
-369 AIKASI
+369 AIKASV
-375 GVRAA
+375 GVRTAT
-380 QARYDEIAKFADETT
+380 ARYDEIAQVVDKTT
-395 AEVANAKAA
+395 EEIKTAKAA
-404 VAELSATVKAPN
+404 VAELSSTVKAPTT
-416 VATRIENAINKQ
+416 VARVETALNKQ
-428 SKQLDEIQAAR
+428 TKQLEEMRLGAQQALD
-439 AEATAAGRIPM
+439 AGRIPM
-450 YTEDEVST
+450 YTQDEIAAVS
-458 LIANLDSLKAKL
+458 ANIDSLKTKLDEAK
-470 ADAKTLAPKATVDT
+470 ALAPNATVDT
-484 TDELLKAQDNLKSAQ
+484 TEELLKTQDNLKSAQ
-499 ERLKEAKDA
+499 ARLKEAKEA
-508 LKASKAQVDERSRTA
+508 LKASSLQVAERTRTA
-523 RITARAR
+523 KITARAR
-530 ELATKDTLKKTQA
+530 EIAANDTLKKTTA

-569 KDIANIQDSFERP
+569 KDIANIQDSFSRP
-582 GLAYEKIAEFLTG
+582 GLAYEKVAEFLTG
-595 GHGTVAVNRLVDM
+595 GHGTVAVDRLVDM
-608 TDWKAIWRKSGGKI
+608 TDWKTIWRKSGGKI

-655 ALRPGLIERTGERI
+655 ALRPGLVERTGERI
-669 ADRTAFAAP
+669 ADRTAFATP

-691 SRMTEH
+691 SRLVEH

-748 VATRLDKAV
+748 IATKLDKKV
-757 LDNIIDEIANAQS
+757 LDDIIDEIATASS

-825 AGAELK
+825 TNAELK

-860 TRDILAL
+860 TREILAL

-878 AFTRGADI
+878 AFTKGADI

-923 NNPAMA
+923 NNPTMA

-941 WRRMLNQFDQ
+941 WRKMLNQFDQ

-973 TLAQRAKNSYVDLM
+973 TLAQRAKNSYIDLM
-987 SVDKAGSFD
+987 SIDKAGSFD
-996 ERAVRVLQFKNVGA
+996 ERAVKVLQFKNVGA

-1039 GADNPS
+1039 GLNTPS

-1139 YAIPRASREAAN
+1139 YAIPRASREASN
-1151 SIGNAKAMREGKKVL
+1151 SIGNAKAMREGKKAL
-1166 LAEQE
+1166 LEEQE
-1171 VFAKQLSTTFKNAG
+1171 VFAKQLKATFNSAG

-1199 AFAEGADKRSG
+1199 AFADSGASKRG
-1210 LKAVVDAFFD
+1210 IVDAFFD

-1243 NQIAKSLDAD
+1243 NQIAKSLNAE
-1253 AKAALGATAENSLK
+1253 AKAALGTTAENSLK
-1267 PLLLRGKNIG
+1267 PLLLRGNNIG

-1287 SSTGDGPLT
+1287 ASTGDGPLT

-1389 GFFFNDPDSGTRQFW
+1389 GFFFNDPDSGTRLFW
-1404 VPFAGTVMSKL
+1404 VPFTGTVMSKL
-1415 AGAASGNNYAGA
+1415 AGAATGNNYAGA

-1468 WVDNLPEGIKNWLF
+1468 WIDNLPEGVKNWLF

-1554 VGVMRGLV
+1554 VGVMRGLT

-1706 DAGEL
+1706 DGGEL

-1725 SMGGGPVAEFDPN
+1725 SMGGGPVTEFDPN

-1759 PSVAGLR
+1759 PSVVGLR

>member
-1 VAQKYTVGI
+1 MAQKYNVDA
-10 NGQISSIDPVTSSLT
+10 NGQITSNDPVTSSLT

-34 YAKAASINPYQA
+34 YAQAAAINPYQA

-98 VAQQRTKDEFD
+98 VAQKRTKDEFD

-114 QFWRGVKGSLKG
+114 QFWNFVKGGVRATAITFGNTFSWMNAGYRTGAASAQQAALG
-126 FVTVMSVPFET
+126 FAATEIAPNVKVVQKPIPSAFE
-137 VNAAYRSVAN
+137 
-147 QVEKRG
+147 
-153 VVSGIATGLNLNP
+153 
-166 FISTE
+166 
-171 EKVNIA
+171 
-177 RGITGQTVAGQVISK
+177 QTVAGQIILK
-192 SIQDVSKGRFPDIQ
+192 SIKDAKSGKFPDIQ
-206 TGQGFFPSEETG
+206 MGQGFFPSEEVG

-238 KGKVIGYKP
+238 KGKVIGYQP
-247 RTAIGDNFAQV
+247 RTAIGDTFSNII
-258 VTLGN
+258 TLGN
-263 AESRVGQVISLA
+263 PESRAGQAISLA
-275 ADIAAS
+275 TDITAS
-281 FALDP
+281 FVFDP
-286 GMGRAQKIKELR
+286 GIARASQIKALR

-309 MDVAAKV
+309 MDVAAKM
-316 EEQAKRLEDSLNA
+316 EEQAKRLEESLNNVR
-329 TKSAR
+329 SAR
-334 NAAINQADKL
+334 GAAIKQADKL
-344 KDTKITQLRD
+344 KDTKITQLQD
-354 ELVASKNARLGKNED
+354 ELVASKNARVGKNED

-375 GVRAA
+375 GVRTA
-380 QARYDEIAKFADETT
+380 QARYDEIAKVAEET
-395 AEVANAKAA
+395 ASEVANAKAA

-428 SKQLDEIQAAR
+428 SKQLDDIQAAR
-439 AEATAAGRIPM
+439 AAATAAGRIPM

-458 LIANLDSLKAKL
+458 LIANLDSLKTKL

-508 LKASKAQVDERSRTA
+508 LKASKAQVEERTRTA

-530 ELATKDTLKKTQA
+530 EIATKDTLKKTQA
-543 ERKLSEVLKDAN
+543 EKKLSEVLKDAN

-595 GHGTVAVNRLVDM
+595 GHGTVAVDRLVDM

-748 VATRLDKAV
+748 IATKLDKAV
-757 LDNIIDEIANAQS
+757 LDNIIDEIATASS

-825 AGAELK
+825 TNAELK

-878 AFTRGADI
+878 AFTKGADI

-973 TLAQRAKNSYVDLM
+973 TLAQRAKNSYIDLM
-987 SVDKAGSFD
+987 SIDKAGSFD
-996 ERAVRVLQFKNVGA
+996 ERAVKVLQFKNVGA
-1010 VAYGHKRFFDGV
+1010 VAYGHKRFFDGL

-1039 GADNPS
+1039 GLNTPS

-1139 YAIPRASREAAN
+1139 YVIPRASREAAN
-1151 SIGNAKAMREGKKVL
+1151 SIGNAKAMREGKKAL
-1166 LAEQE
+1166 LEEQE
-1171 VFAKQLSTTFKNAG
+1171 VFAKQLKATFNSAG

-1199 AFAEGADKRSG
+1199 AFAETGASKRG
-1210 LKAVVDAFFD
+1210 IVDAFFD

-1277 EKHPVWSAFK
+1277 EKHPVWNAFK
-1287 SSTGDGPLT
+1287 ASTGDGPLT

-1415 AGAASGNNYAGA
+1415 ASAATGNNYAGA

-1458 ISLLGTFQQS
+1458 ISLLGTFQQG
-1468 WVDNLPEGIKNWLF
+1468 WVDNLPEGVKNWLF

-1488 FSSGPLSAVLPA
+1488 FSTGPLSAVLPA
-1500 NWNRIVGGIVGMEP
+1500 NWNRILGATFGIEE

-1529 GGNYNLDDPADQARL
+1529 GGNYDLDDPADQARL
-1544 ASEADVFARF
+1544 ASEADMFARF
-1554 VGVMRGLV
+1554 VGVMRGLT

-1626 SEGAGP
+1626 SEGEGP

>member
-1 VAQKYTVGI
+1 MAQKYNI
-10 NGQISSIDPVTSSLT
+10 DANGQINSNDPVTSTLT
-25 AERAKAEAL
+25 AERAKAEAI
-34 YAKAASINPYQA
+34 YAQASAINPYQA

-73 GSGVARSIANIDA
+73 QSGVARSIANIDA

-91 RTANQKD
+91 RTANQKE
-98 VAQQRTKDEFD
+98 VAQQRTKDEFN

-114 QFWRGVKGSLKG
+114 QFWNALKSGVRSTSIALGNTFSWMNAGYRTGAASAQQAALG
-126 FVTVMSVPFET
+126 FAAAEIAPNVKVVQKPVPSAFE
-137 VNAAYRSVAN
+137 
-147 QVEKRG
+147 
-153 VVSGIATGLNLNP
+153 
-166 FISTE
+166 
-171 EKVNIA
+171 
-177 RGITGQTVAGQVISK
+177 QTIAGQIILK
-192 SIQDVSKGRFPDIQ
+192 SIADIKDRKFPDIQ
-206 TGQGFFPSEETG
+206 MGEGFFPSEEIG

-238 KGKVIGYKP
+238 KGKVIGYRP
-247 RTAIGDNFAQV
+247 RSAIGDTFSTI

-263 AESRVGQVISLA
+263 PESRAGQAVALA
-275 ADIAAS
+275 TDITAS
-281 FALDP
+281 FVFDP
-286 GMGRAQKIKELR
+286 GIARATQVKALR
-298 KTAQQERVKGA
+298 KAAQQERVKGA
-309 MDVAAKV
+309 MDVAAKL
-316 EEQAKRLEDSLNA
+316 EEQAKRVQDSVNQ

-334 NAAINQADKL
+334 DAAIKQADKL
-344 KDTKITQLRD
+344 KDTKITQLQ
-354 ELVASKNARLGKNED
+354 EEAVASRNAWSGKAED
-369 AIKASI
+369 AIKASV
-375 GVRAA
+375 GVRTAT
-380 QARYDEIAKFADETT
+380 ARYDEIAKVVENTT
-395 AEVANAKAA
+395 EEIKTVKASI
-404 VAELSATVKAPN
+404 AELSSTAKAPTT
-416 VATRIENAINKQ
+416 VARVETALNKQ
-428 SKQLDEIQAAR
+428 TKQLEEMRLGAQQALD
-439 AEATAAGRIPM
+439 AGRIPM
-450 YTEDEVST
+450 YTQDEIAAVS
-458 LIANLDSLKAKL
+458 ANIDSLKAKL
-470 ADAKTLAPKATVDT
+470 DEAKALAPNATVDT
-484 TDELLKAQDNLKSAQ
+484 TEELLKAQDNLKSAQ
-499 ERLKEAKDA
+499 ARLKEAKEA
-508 LKASKAQVDERSRTA
+508 LKASSLQVAERTRTA
-523 RITARAR
+523 KITARAR
-530 ELATKDTLKKTQA
+530 EIAAKDTLKKTSA

-569 KDIANIQDSFERP
+569 KDIANIQESFERP
-582 GLAYEKIAEFLTG
+582 GLAYEKVAEFLTG
-595 GHGTVAVNRLVDM
+595 GHGTVAVDRLVAM
-608 TDWKAIWRKSGGKI
+608 TDWKTIWRKSGGKI

-643 APFIKRGDVAEG
+643 APFIKRGDIAEG

-678 AINVLRGVGARTQ
+678 AVNVLRGVGARTQ
-691 SRMTEH
+691 SRLVEH

-706 FNKGTTKTKDFLSRE
+706 FNTASTKTKDFLSRE
-721 YKTKIRSG
+721 YKTKVRSG

-748 VATRLDKAV
+748 VATKLDKKV
-757 LDNIIDEIANAQS
+757 LDDIIDEIATASS

-785 VFAKSADKLPEHL
+785 VFAKSADKLPDYL
-798 QPALKKATTAFQ
+798 QPALKKATTSFR

-831 YVTLNGEQVTL
+831 YITLNGEQVVL

-867 TSKVN
+867 TSKVS
-872 RFKTTA
+872 RFKTTGA
-878 AFTRGADI
+878 LTRGADV

-914 FGTGHISFY
+914 FGTGHISFF
-923 NNPAMA
+923 NHPAMA
-929 VAMWMGRQEGPG
+929 MAMWMGRQEGPT
-941 WRRMLNQFDQ
+941 WRKMLNQFDQ
-951 YRNTVFNESFS
+951 YRNTVFNDSFS
-962 TGDDVADLLDE
+962 SGDDVADLLDE
-973 TLAQRAKNSYVDLM
+973 TLGHRAKNSYVDMM
-987 SVDKAGSFD
+987 SIDKAGSFD
-996 ERAVRVLQFKNVGA
+996 ERAIKVLQFKNVGA
-1010 VAYGHKRFFDGV
+1010 VAFRHKRFFDGV
-1022 ANSLRI
+1022 ANALRI

-1039 GADNPS
+1039 GANTPS
-1045 IAKAVAGGMKREDAV
+1045 IAKAVANGMKREDAV
-1060 VDYFLSGAGRKSLDD
+1060 VDYFLNGAGRKSLDD
-1075 FAEATPDNFAALI
+1075 FAEATPDKFAALI

-1094 KQYLYTAKQNG
+1094 KQYLYTAKQGG
-1105 KDISVLGRVTEA
+1105 KDISVLARVTEA

-1130 GKTSVAGVK
+1130 GKTTVAGK
-1139 YAIPRASREAAN
+1139 AYQIPRASRSAAN
-1151 SIGNAKAMREGKKVL
+1151 SISNSKAINAGKKAL
-1166 LAEQE
+1166 LEEQE
-1171 VFAKQLSTTFKNAG
+1171 VFAKQLSSTFKNAG
-1185 NWDGVLMNVPSRNV
+1185 NWDNVLMNVPSRNV
-1199 AFAEGADKRSG
+1199 AFAEGEMDSRGA
-1210 LKAVVDAFFD
+1210 KAVVNWFFD

-1229 TFGPEFRQAYWDAI
+1229 TFGPEFRQAYWEAI
-1243 NQIAKSLDAD
+1243 NQIAKSLNAE

-1267 PLLLRGKNIG
+1267 PLVFRGKNIG

-1287 SSTGDGPLT
+1287 ASTGDGPLT

-1304 DNYARNAVKN
+1304 DNYARNSVKN

-1319 QEKRLIFHQLRLVGP
+1319 QEKRLIFHQLRLIGP
-1334 FMAAWEDTIK
+1334 FMAAWEDTLK

-1389 GFFFNDPDSGTRQFW
+1389 GFFFNDPDSGQRLFW

-1427 PIAFSASPMSFN
+1427 PVAFAASPMSFN

-1450 VGPGVTIP
+1450 IGPGVTIP

-1500 NWNRIVGGIVGMEP
+1500 NWNRILGATFGIEE

-1519 FKPVMAYLAA
+1519 YKPVLAYLAA
-1529 GGNYNLDDPADQARL
+1529 GGNYDLDDPADQARL
-1544 ASEADVFARF
+1544 ANEADAFARF
-1554 VGVMRGLV
+1554 VGVMRGLI
-1562 GLVSPAALIS
+1562 GLTSPAALIS
-1572 KGLGSDDKGDA
+1572 KGLGTDDKGDA

-1618 QAFAIISA
+1618 QAFAIISSSA
-1626 SEGAGP
+1626 GNGP

-1674 NKKKKKL
+1674 NGKKTKL
-1681 TPTEILQKVN
+1681 SPEEIIEKVN
-1691 NQRFYAARDALMTKV
+1691 GQRFYAAKDALLTKV
-1706 DAGEL
+1706 DANEI
-1711 DAKQYQEALSILKD
+1711 DAKQYAEALRYLKE
-1725 SMGGGPVAEFDPN
+1725 SMGGGPVTEFDPN

-1745 QLENLTQDE
+1745 QLKNLTEDE
-1754 RFVDI
+1754 RFVDV

-1766 DYMYLRQEALN
+1766 DYMYLRSEALK
-1777 SIGKKTFTGA
+1777 SIGKPTFTGA
-1787 KNEQAARDWLAAQAV
+1787 QNEQAARDWLAAQAV
-1802 WIVQDNP
+1802 WIVEDNP

>member
-1 VAQKYTVGI
+1 MAQKYNI
-10 NGQISSIDPVTSSLT
+10 DANGQINSNDPVTSTLT
-25 AERAKAEAL
+25 AERAKAEAI
-34 YAKAASINPYQA
+34 YAQASAINPYQA

-73 GSGVARSIANIDA
+73 QSGVARSIANIDA

-91 RTANQKD
+91 RTANQKEI
-98 VAQQRTKDEFD
+98 AQQRTKDEFN

-114 QFWRGVKGSLKG
+114 QFWNALKSGVRSTSIALGNTFSWMNAGYRTGAASAQQAALG
-126 FVTVMSVPFET
+126 FAAAEIAPNVKVVQKPVPSAFE
-137 VNAAYRSVAN
+137 
-147 QVEKRG
+147 
-153 VVSGIATGLNLNP
+153 
-166 FISTE
+166 
-171 EKVNIA
+171 
-177 RGITGQTVAGQVISK
+177 QTIAGQIILK
-192 SIQDVSKGRFPDIQ
+192 SIADIKDRKFPDIQ
-206 TGQGFFPSEETG
+206 MGEGFFPSEEIG

-238 KGKVIGYKP
+238 KGKVIGYRP
-247 RTAIGDNFAQV
+247 RSAIGDTFSTI

-263 AESRVGQVISLA
+263 PESRAGQAVALA
-275 ADIAAS
+275 TDITAS
-281 FALDP
+281 FVFDP
-286 GMGRAQKIKELR
+286 GIARATQVKALR
-298 KTAQQERVKGA
+298 KAAQQERVKGA
-309 MDVAAKV
+309 MDVAAKL
-316 EEQAKRLEDSLNA
+316 EEQAKRVQDSVNQ

-334 NAAINQADKL
+334 DAAIKQADKL
-344 KDTKITQLRD
+344 KDTKITQLQ
-354 ELVASKNARLGKNED
+354 EEAVASRNAGSGKAED
-369 AIKASI
+369 AIKASV
-375 GVRAA
+375 GVRTAT
-380 QARYDEIAKFADETT
+380 ARYDEIAKVVENTT
-395 AEVANAKAA
+395 EEIKTVKASI
-404 VAELSATVKAPN
+404 AELSSTAKAPTT
-416 VATRIENAINKQ
+416 VARVETALNKQ
-428 SKQLDEIQAAR
+428 TKQLEEMRLGAQQALD
-439 AEATAAGRIPM
+439 AGRIPM
-450 YTEDEVST
+450 YTQDEIAAVS
-458 LIANLDSLKAKL
+458 ANIDSLKAKL
-470 ADAKTLAPKATVDT
+470 DEAKALAPNATVDT
-484 TDELLKAQDNLKSAQ
+484 TEELLKAQDNLKSAQ
-499 ERLKEAKDA
+499 ARLKEAKEA
-508 LKASKAQVDERSRTA
+508 LKASSLQVAERTRTA
-523 RITARAR
+523 KITARAR
-530 ELATKDTLKKTQA
+530 EIAAKDTLKKTSA

-569 KDIANIQDSFERP
+569 KDIANIQESFERP
-582 GLAYEKIAEFLTG
+582 GLAYEKVAEFLTG
-595 GHGTVAVNRLVDM
+595 GHGTVAVDRLVAM
-608 TDWKAIWRKSGGKI
+608 TDWKTIWRKSGGKI

-643 APFIKRGDVAEG
+643 APFIKRGDIAEG

-678 AINVLRGVGARTQ
+678 AVNVLRGVGARTQ
-691 SRMTEH
+691 SRLVEH

-706 FNKGTTKTKDFLSRE
+706 FNTASTKTKDFLSRE
-721 YKTKIRSG
+721 YKTKVRSG

-748 VATRLDKAV
+748 VATKLDKKV
-757 LDNIIDEIANAQS
+757 LDDIIDEIATASS

-785 VFAKSADKLPEHL
+785 VFAKSADKLPDYL
-798 QPALKKATTAFQ
+798 QPALKKATTSFR

-831 YVTLNGEQVTL
+831 YITLNGEQVVL

-867 TSKVN
+867 TSKVS
-872 RFKTTA
+872 RFKTTGA
-878 AFTRGADI
+878 LTRGADV

-914 FGTGHISFY
+914 FGTGHISFF
-923 NNPAMA
+923 NHPAMA
-929 VAMWMGRQEGPG
+929 MAMWMGRQEGPA
-941 WRRMLNQFDQ
+941 WRKMLNQFDQ
-951 YRNTVFNESFS
+951 YRNTVFNDSFS
-962 TGDDVADLLDE
+962 SGDDVADLLNE
-973 TLAQRAKNSYVDLM
+973 TLGHRAKNSYVDMM
-987 SVDKAGSFD
+987 SIDKAGSFD
-996 ERAVRVLQFKNVGA
+996 ERAIKVLQFKNVGA
-1010 VAYGHKRFFDGV
+1010 VAFGHRRFFDGV
-1022 ANSLRI
+1022 ANALRI

-1039 GADNPS
+1039 GANTPS
-1045 IAKAVAGGMKREDAV
+1045 IAKAVANGMKREDAV
-1060 VDYFLSGAGRKSLDD
+1060 VDYFLNGAGRKSLDD

-1094 KQYLYTAKQNG
+1094 KQYLYTAKQGN
-1105 KDISVLGRVTEA
+1105 KDISVLARVTEA

-1130 GKTSVAGVK
+1130 GKTTVAGK
-1139 YAIPRASREAAN
+1139 TYAIPRASRSAAN
-1151 SIGNAKAMREGKKVL
+1151 SINNSKAIKAGKKAL
-1166 LAEQE
+1166 LEEQE
-1171 VFAKQLSTTFKNAG
+1171 VFAKELSSTFKNAG

-1199 AFAEGADKRSG
+1199 AFAEGEMDSRGAR
-1210 LKAVVDAFFD
+1210 AVVNWFFD

-1243 NQIAKSLDAD
+1243 NQIAKSLNAE

-1267 PLLLRGKNIG
+1267 PLMFRGKNIG
-1277 EKHPVWSAFK
+1277 ENHPVWSAFK
-1287 SSTGDGPLT
+1287 ASTGDGPLT

-1304 DNYARNAVKN
+1304 DNYARNSVKN

-1319 QEKRLIFHQLRLVGP
+1319 QEKRLIFHQLRLIGP
-1334 FMAAWEDTIK
+1334 FMAAWEDTLK

-1389 GFFFNDPDSGTRQFW
+1389 GFFFNDPDSGQRLFW
-1404 VPFAGTVMSKL
+1404 VPFTGTVMSKL

-1427 PIAFSASPMSFN
+1427 PVAFAASPLSFN

-1450 VGPGVTIP
+1450 IGPGVTIP
-1458 ISLLGTFQQS
+1458 ISLLGTFQQG

-1500 NWNRIVGGIVGMEP
+1500 NWNRILGATFGIEE

-1519 FKPVMAYLAA
+1519 YKPVLAYLAA

-1544 ASEADVFARF
+1544 ANEADAFARF
-1554 VGVMRGLV
+1554 VGVMRGLI
-1562 GLVSPAALIS
+1562 GLTSPAALIS
-1572 KGLGSDDKGDA
+1572 KGLGTDDKGDA

-1618 QAFAIISA
+1618 QAFAIISSSA
-1626 SEGAGP
+1626 GNGP

-1674 NKKKKKL
+1674 NGKKAKL
-1681 TPTEILQKVN
+1681 SPEEIIEKVN
-1691 NQRFYAARDALMTKV
+1691 GQRFYAAKDALLTKV

-1711 DAKQYQEALSILKD
+1711 DAKQYAEALRYLKE
-1725 SMGGGPVAEFDPN
+1725 SMGGGPVTEFDPN

-1745 QLENLTQDE
+1745 QLKNLTEDA
-1754 RFVDI
+1754 RFVDV

-1766 DYMYLRQEALN
+1766 DYMYLRSEALK
-1777 SIGKKTFTGA
+1777 SIGKPTFTGA
-1787 KNEQAARDWLAAQAV
+1787 QNEQAARDWLAAQAV
-1802 WIVQDNP
+1802 WIVEDNP